1 MVDTTQK
8 LKADKGLKNGSC
20 NRTACQDPGANFF
33 NRSTKAY
40 YCEYCA
46 RRINNFDDTRKY
58 CQETFGNPDLCVRD
72 DGDVDLRF
80 QPLPYVKKAT
90 DPTPAGA

>member
-1 MVDTTQK
+1 MVYQTPK
-8 LKADKGLKNGSC
+8 LKADKGHKDGSC
-20 NRTACQDPGANFF
+20 NVTACQEPGANFF

-40 YCEYCA
+40 YCEFCA

-72 DGDVDLRF
+72 DGDIDLRF
-80 QPLPYVKKAT
+80 EPLPYVKKSA
-90 DPTPAGA
+90 PAGASGA

>member
-90 DPTPAGA
+90 DPAPADA